1 MFKRVDSD
9 TFDNTFDID
18 ALLNDEGR
26 VVMNKIDKPTETS
39 ATNNDTNTY
48 EDFGDNEDLFEQE
61 RTLPELKY
69 NKVNPDV
76 FDIDKYS
83 TSPKPPESKGVT
95 NIIHNL
101 SKFSTSQND
110 KSHSFEKPRDF
121 FTDDN
126 EESYEDKN
134 FGEQTLESKR
144 SKVVDNVIRDMTE
157 IDLSD
162 ELRED
167 DEKIQLLD
175 EIEILWDVLKEE
187 DIDLSRI
194 IMPTMETPI
203 TIMRKVRRSLRLKNN
218 RVRSRHFAEEVL
230 LASAY
235 ALEHVFDGE
244 KTYFGRRPNLT
255 GWPSTLNVKLRR
267 MRFETSSLASN
278 VMSNLNTGPAVQIL
292 MELIP
297 SMILCARM
305 RKTQAPADVINSQSM
320 NKAFSRII
328 SNIDNDV

>member
-1 MFKRVDSD
+1 MFKRVDSE

-26 VVMNKIDKPTETS
+26 VVMNKIDKPVETS
-39 ATNNDTNTY
+39 LTNNDNIY
-48 EDFGDNEDLFEQE
+48 EDFGDQDDLFEQE

-83 TSPKPPESKGVT
+83 TSPRPPESKGVT
-95 NIIHNL
+95 NIINNL
-101 SKFSTSQND
+101 SKFTPQQI
-110 KSHSFEKPRDF
+110 EKPRDF
-121 FTDDN
+121 FIEDN
-126 EESYEDKN
+126 EEAYEDRN

-144 SKVVDNVIRDMTE
+144 SKVVENVIRDMTE

-194 IMPTMETPI
+194 TMPTMETPI
-203 TIMRKVRRSLRLKNN
+203 SIMRKVRRSLRLKNN

-244 KTYFGRRPNLT
+244 KTYFGRRPNLS

-278 VMSNLNTGPAVQIL
+278 VMSNLNTGPAIQIL

>member
-18 ALLNDEGR
+18 VLLNDDGR
-26 VVMNKIDKPTETS
+26 VVMNKMDKPLE
-39 ATNNDTNTY
+39 TNNNTDNNNY
-48 EDFGDNEDLFEQE
+48 EDFGEQDELFEEE
-61 RTLPELKY
+61 RTIPELKY

-83 TSPKPPESKGVT
+83 TSPKPPENKGVT

-101 SKFSTSQND
+101 SKFSTSQN
-110 KSHSFEKPRDF
+110 EKPREY
-121 FTDDN
+121 FTEDREDV
-126 EESYEDKN
+126 YEDKN

-144 SKVVDNVIRDMTE
+144 SKVVENVIRDMTE

-203 TIMRKVRRSLRLKNN
+203 TVMRKVRRSLRLKNN

-244 KTYFGRRPNLT
+244 KTYFGRRPNLS

-278 VMSNLNTGPAVQIL
+278 VMSNINAGPAIQIL

-328 SNIDNDV
+328 SSIDNDV